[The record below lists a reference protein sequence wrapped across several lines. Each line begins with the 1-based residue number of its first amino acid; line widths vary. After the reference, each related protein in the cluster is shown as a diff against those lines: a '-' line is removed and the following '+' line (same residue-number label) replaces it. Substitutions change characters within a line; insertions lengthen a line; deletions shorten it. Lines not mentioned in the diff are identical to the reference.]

1 MFAAENKEKQRQ
13 SNSVHEF
20 IYHNGF
26 RRAAYKE
33 EYISIFYRNNQD
45 CYE

>member
-1 MFAAENKEKQRQ
+1 LLLTTKRKQRQ
-13 SNSVHEF
+13 SNTVNEV
-20 IYHNGF
+20 GKRF

-45 CYE
+45 WYE